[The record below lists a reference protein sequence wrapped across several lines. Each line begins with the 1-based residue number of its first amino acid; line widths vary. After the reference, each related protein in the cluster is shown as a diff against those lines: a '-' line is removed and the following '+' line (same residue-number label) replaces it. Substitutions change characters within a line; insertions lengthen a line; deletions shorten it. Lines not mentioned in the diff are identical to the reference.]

1 VIIAFGLNKIWVGWC
16 IWILISDES
25 KREPIVHHITKIVD
39 MVNYWF
45 ALGFIRDQN
54 PDAPA
59 YPYFVE
65 TERND
70 DQFVAIEF
78 GMNLLTGF
86 KEDEDTSVPM
96 FYIEREIAR
105 VRAKGTRGAKLADY
119 LEQRAFKPVRLSRS
133 RPRVPRSGTRMRR

>member
-1 VIIAFGLNKIWVGWC
+1 MGIPGLPSDTELEPVVIPAGIQLNYARGINNFG
-16 IWILISDES
+16 
-25 KREPIVHHITKIVD
+25 D
-39 MVNYWF
+39 MVKYWF
-45 ALGFIRDQN
+45 SLGFIRDQN

-78 GMNLLTGF
+78 GMNLLTGVD
-86 KEDEDTSVPM
+86 EDVDTSVPM
-96 FYIEREIAR
+96 FYVENDTVK
-105 VRAKGTRGAKLADY
+105 VRAKSARGAKLADY